1 MNIKEKFSNLPISI
15 FGYGFSVY
23 YVKNDNTFWYEIIAD
38 KDGKEY
44 FVCKLDYDRTRQG
57 IITFLLND
65 IAKYLKEKYKVL
77 NVKVFK
83 RSIKLNGKLFTLKRQ
98 KDNNDLFDLYDMKI
112 ELIQYVI
119 ELQDK
124 NILVA

>member
-23 YVKNDNTFWYEIIAD
+23 YVKNDNTFWYEVIAD